1 MAKYIFLQPYSIR
14 KGNYS
19 IGSGGAT
26 GGIIV
31 KSFNKGDII
40 EGTKKSMSAGQPN
53 LPPIVS
59 IATVINGETHEI
71 QDYLL
76 KDYTEAS
83 LSTTNNTTNGN
94 DSKKTITIVLVV
106 VAVLGLL
113 KWKKVI

>member
-26 GGIIV
+26 GGTIV

-40 EGTKKSMSAGQPN
+40 EGTKQSMSAGQPN
-53 LPPIVS
+53 LAPIVS
-59 IATVINGETHEI
+59 IATVINGETYEI

-76 KDYTEAS
+76 KEYTEES
-83 LSTTNNTTNGN
+83 LPTNTNKLTSN

-106 VAVLGLL
+106 VAILGLL